1 MEASYSWTKNTFTPN
16 FTKSPPTQSENLIR
30 IREIGAWED
39 P

>member
-1 MEASYSWTKNTFTPN
+1 MEASYYRTKNTFTPN

-30 IREIGAWED
+30 IRARGAWED